1 MTFTYTY
8 TARDKDNPNTAM
20 TFTIYDDFLKVDL
33 TGLGEKILEVIDENH
48 RQDALKEVITKQ
60 AGTTLYYLLERLS
73 GPVHIKD
80 VTPIFENGQFT
91 LTFWNRLA
99 GLRFAP
105 IVVSM
110 GEVDNPEAADQFI
123 DTLEE
128 RQELTPTPGIF
139 SGPLDYWVTWIAML
153 IGVIFLIRWPRK
165 KRAQRKEQ

>member
-20 TFTIYDDFLKVDL
+20 TFTIYDDYLKVDL
-33 TGLGEKILEVIDENH
+33 TGLGEKISEVIDEGR
-48 RQDALKEVITKQ
+48 RQDALKNIITTQ
-60 AGTTLYYLLERLS
+60 AGTTLYYVLERLS

-80 VTPIFENGQFT
+80 VTPVFENGHFT
-91 LTFWNRLA
+91 LTFWKRLA

-123 DTLEE
+123 VTLEE
-128 RQELTPTPGIF
+128 RQELTETPSIF
-139 SGPLDYWVTWIAML
+139 AGPLDYWVTWIAML
-153 IGVIFLIRWPRK
+153 IGVIFLIRWPRNK
-165 KRAQRKEQ
+165 KSKQNES

>member
-8 TARDKDNPNTAM
+8 TARAKDNPNTAM
-20 TFTIYDDFLKVDL
+20 TFTIYGDYLKVDL
-33 TGLGEKILEVIDENH
+33 TGLGEKISEVIDEDR

-60 AGTTLYYLLERLS
+60 AGSTLYYLLERLS

-91 LTFWNRLA
+91 LIFWRRLA

-110 GEVDNPEAADQFI
+110 GEVDNPEAAEQFI
-123 DTLEE
+123 NTLEE
-128 RQELTPTPGIF
+128 RQELTETPSIF

-153 IGVIFLIRWPRK
+153 IGVIFLIRRSRRQK
-165 KRAQRKEQ
+165 SKEKGS

>member
-33 TGLGEKILEVIDENH
+33 TGLGEKITEIIDEDR
-48 RQDALKEVITKQ
+48 RQDAFKDMIITQ
-60 AGTTLYYLLERLS
+60 AGTTLYYVLERLS

-80 VTPIFENGQFT
+80 VTPSFKDGIFT
-91 LTFWNRLA
+91 LTFWKRLV

-105 IVVSM
+105 VVVSM
-110 GEVDNPEAADQFI
+110 GEVDNPEAAEQFI

-128 RQELTPTPGIF
+128 RQGLAETPGIF
-139 SGPLDYWVTWIAML
+139 AGPLDYWVTWIAML
-153 IGVIFLIRWPRK
+153 IGVILLIRWPRRK
-165 KRAQRKEQ
+165 KN